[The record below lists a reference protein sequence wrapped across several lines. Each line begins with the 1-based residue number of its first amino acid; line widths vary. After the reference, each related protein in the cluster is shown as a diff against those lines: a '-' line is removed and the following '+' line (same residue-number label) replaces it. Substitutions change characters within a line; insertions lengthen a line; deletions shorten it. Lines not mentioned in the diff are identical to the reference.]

1 MNSPRLWYAG
11 TPAFAA
17 HSLQAL
23 IETGYSIDGVLTQP
37 DRPAGRG
44 RKLTASAVKQTAAAH
59 HIPVAQPEKLHA
71 DAPPFPELP
80 RPDLI
85 IVAAYGLLL
94 PPWFL
99 AYPRL
104 GCINIHASLLPRWRG
119 AAPIQRAIE
128 AGDRETG
135 IGIMQM
141 DEGLDTGAVWQES
154 RLAITPD
161 DTTATLHDR
170 LMQLGADTLLRTLP
184 DILTQTRVPTPQAT
198 EGVTYAHKLS
208 KAEAQLDWQQP
219 IATLARKIR
228 AYNPVPIAYTNL
240 DGEPLRLYD
249 AHIHSTTP
257 PAAAPGT
264 IIAHHEHGLDIACID
279 GILRVTRLQQPGKAA
294 TDAAALRHGR
304 NLSGKTLT

>member
-1 MNSPRLWYAG
+1 
-11 TPAFAA
+11 
-17 HSLQAL
+17 
-23 IETGYSIDGVLTQP
+23 
-37 DRPAGRG
+37 
-44 RKLTASAVKQTAAAH
+44 
-59 HIPVAQPEKLHA
+59 
-71 DAPPFPELP
+71 
-80 RPDLI
+80 
-85 IVAAYGLLL
+85 
-94 PPWFL
+94 
-99 AYPRL
+99 
-104 GCINIHASLLPRWRG
+104 
-119 AAPIQRAIE
+119 
-128 AGDRETG
+128 
-135 IGIMQM
+135 MQM

-154 RLAITPD
+154 RLAIAPD
-161 DTTATLHDR
+161 DTAATLHDR

-184 DILTQTRVPTPQAT
+184 DILAQTRIPTLQAT

-208 KAEAQLDWQQP
+208 KAEAQLNWQQP

-264 IIAHHEHGLDIACID
+264 ITAHHEHGLDIACID
-279 GILRVTRLQQPGKAA
+279 GILRITRLQLPGKAA

>member
-1 MNSPRLWYAG
+1 MNSPRLWFAG

-23 IETGYSIDGVLTQP
+23 IDAGYSIDGVLTQP

-44 RKLTASAVKQTAAAH
+44 RKLTASAVKQTATAH

-154 RLAITPD
+154 RLAIAPD
-161 DTTATLHDR
+161 DTAATLHDR
-170 LMQLGADTLLRTLP
+170 LMQLGA
-184 DILTQTRVPTPQAT
+184 
-198 EGVTYAHKLS
+198 EGVTYAHKLN

-219 IATLARKIR
+219 IVTLARKIR

-264 IIAHHEHGLDIACID
+264 ITAHHEHGLDIACID
-279 GILRVTRLQQPGKAA
+279 GILRVTRLQLPGKAA
-294 TDAAALRHGR
+294 ADAAALRHGR

>member
-23 IETGYSIDGVLTQP
+23 IDAGYSIDGVLTQP

-135 IGIMQM
+135 VGIMQM

-154 RLAITPD
+154 RLTIAPD
-161 DTTATLHDR
+161 DTAATLHDR
-170 LMQLGADTLLRTLP
+170 LMQLGADTLLRALP
-184 DILTQTRVPTPQAT
+184 DILAQTRVPTPQAT
-198 EGVTYAHKLS
+198 EGITYAHKLS
-208 KAEAQLDWQQP
+208 KAEARKLESQLVETGRQYRAASAELTEEYNLRRNEEFAALQ
-219 IATLARKIR
+219 RKANEIIF
-228 AYNPVPIAYTNL
+228 NIIET
-240 DGEPLRLYD
+240 EHYD
-249 AHIHSTTP
+249 AMLSEVIFIRGEFDITDRV
-257 PAAAPGT
+257 
-264 IIAHHEHGLDIACID
+264 IKLLDAEM
-279 GILRVTRLQQPGKAA
+279 Q
-294 TDAAALRHGR
+294 
-304 NLSGKTLT
+304 

>member
-23 IETGYSIDGVLTQP
+23 IDAGYTIDGVLTQP

-44 RKLTASAVKQTAAAH
+44 RKLTVSAVKQTATAH
-59 HIPVAQPEKLHA
+59 QIPVTQPEKLHA
-71 DAPPFPELP
+71 NASPFPELP

-99 AYPRL
+99 TYPRL

-154 RLAITPD
+154 RLTIAPD
-161 DTTATLHDR
+161 DTAATLHDR
-170 LMQLGADTLLRTLP
+170 LMQLGADTLLRALP
-184 DILTQTRVPTPQAT
+184 DILAQQRSPIPQSSN
-198 EGVTYAHKLS
+198 GVTYAHKLS
-208 KAEAQLDWQQP
+208 KTEARIDWQQP
-219 IATLARKIR
+219 IATIARKIR

-264 IIAHHEHGLDIACID
+264 IIAHHEHGLDIACTD
-279 GILRVTRLQQPGKAA
+279 GTLRATRLQQPGKPV

>member
-17 HSLQAL
+17 HSLHAL
-23 IETGYSIDGVLTQP
+23 IDAGYTIDGVLTQP

-44 RKLTASAVKQTAAAH
+44 RKLTASAVKQTAEAH

-71 DAPPFPELP
+71 DAPPFPGLP

-141 DEGLDTGAVWQES
+141 DAGLDTGAVWQEA
-154 RLAITPD
+154 RLTIAAD
-161 DTTATLHDR
+161 DTAATLHDR

-184 DILTQTRVPTPQAT
+184 DILAQKRAPIPQSAD
-198 EGVTYAHKLS
+198 GITYAHKLS
-208 KAEAQLDWQQP
+208 KAEARLDWQQP

-228 AYNPVPIAYTNL
+228 AYNPVPIACATL
-240 DGEPLRLYD
+240 DGETLRLYD
-249 AHIHSTTP
+249 AHIHSTTV

-264 IIAHHEHGLDIACID
+264 ITAHHAGGLDIACTD
-279 GILRVTRLQQPGKAA
+279 GILRVTRLQQPGKPA